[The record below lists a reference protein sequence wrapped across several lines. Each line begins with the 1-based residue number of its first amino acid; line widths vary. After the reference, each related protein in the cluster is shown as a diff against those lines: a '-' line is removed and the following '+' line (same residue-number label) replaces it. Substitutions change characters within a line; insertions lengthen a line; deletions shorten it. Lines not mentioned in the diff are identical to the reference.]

1 VLEINCTVSISYLLF
16 YLAESTSLHVS
27 GIIAIVVMGL
37 YMTNIGKTRISSG
50 STHAVHHVWSYI
62 GFIAETVIFIV
73 SGIIMG
79 QKAMA
84 DNEIGTDDYL
94 KLCGIYIVL
103 HFIRFFCI
111 LLFWPCLRRMGYG
124 MSFKQVILCT
134 YAGLRGAVGLSL
146 ALMVQSS
153 PHISHFIKDLVL
165 LDVAGVALLTLLIN
179 ASTTEMLV
187 KKLGLTAQSEVQ

>member
-1 VLEINCTVSISYLLF
+1 MIF
-16 YLAESTSLHVS
+16 YFAESTSLNVS
-27 GIIAIVVMGL
+27 ETIAIVVCGL
-37 YMTNIGKTRISSG
+37 YITNIGKTRISSG

-79 QKAMA
+79 QRIMS
-84 DNEIGTDDYL
+84 DHELTHDDYF
-94 KLCGIYIVL
+94 KLVGVYIVL

-111 LLFWPCLRRMGYG
+111 LMFWPCLRKMGYG

-146 ALMVQSS
+146 ALMVDSS
-153 PHISHFIKDLVL
+153 PYIHKRVQDLVL
-165 LDVAGVALLTLLIN
+165 LHVGGVALLTLLIN
-179 ASTTEMLV
+179 ASTTELLV
-187 KKLGLTAQSEVQ
+187 KKLGLTA